1 MMMPCPIVTQIAPTA
16 EELVSLSVLA
26 QFLGFDADYDA
37 AQDVVLPVLRQSA
50 IELGEQMTG
59 CVWGAASYEVRGLP
73 VYQCGRYPAVR
84 LPVVPVMA
92 VAKVSYT
99 DDGGAEVVLDPTSYT
114 LTPAAL
120 ELGRPWAEL
129 SPVTAWPAG
138 VTTLDVECTAG
149 WTADTLP
156 DSLRSWILT
165 RVATLYDL
173 RQDVSVGSSVAA
185 MPRDHT
191 RSLLDRWTVRGLPY
205 G

>member
-1 MMMPCPIVTQIAPTA
+1 MMPCPIVTQIAPTA

-37 AQDVVLPVLRQSA
+37 AQDAVLPVLRQSA
-50 IELGEQMTG
+50 IELGEQITG
-59 CVWGAASYEVRGLP
+59 CVWGAASYQVRGLP
-73 VYQCGRYPAVR
+73 VYQCGRYPALR
-84 LPVVPVMA
+84 LPICPITE
-92 VAKVSYT
+92 VAKVSYSV
-99 DDGGAEVVLDPTSYT
+99 GGSEVVLDPSSYA
-114 LTPAAL
+114 LTPAAI

-138 VTTLDVECTAG
+138 VGFLDVICTAG
-149 WTADTLP
+149 WKADTLP

>member
-1 MMMPCPIVTQIAPTA
+1 MMPCPIVTQIIPTA

-37 AQDVVLPVLRQSA
+37 AQDAVLPVLRQSA
-50 IELGEQMTG
+50 IELGEQITG
-59 CVWGAASYEVRGLP
+59 CVWGAASYQVRGLP
-73 VYQCGRYPAVR
+73 VYQCGRYPALR
-84 LPVVPVMA
+84 LPICPITE
-92 VAKVSYT
+92 VAKVSYSV
-99 DDGGAEVVLDPTSYT
+99 GGSEVVLDPTSYT
-114 LTPAAL
+114 LTPAAI

-138 VTTLDVECTAG
+138 VGFLDVECTAG
-149 WTADTLP
+149 WKADTLP